1 MDSIPIL
8 VSQLEQDP
16 DTMGIFVPDADVLLE
31 RIPVETLQENL
42 GKLCQQ
48 VGTVVSHARQ
58 VGDFKLKEVT
68 VQVEITAEGGVEM
81 IGTAKVGGKGAI
93 TLTFAE

>member
-1 MDSIPIL
+1 METIPIL
-8 VSQLEQDP
+8 VSQLEKDS
-16 DTMGIFVPDADVLLE
+16 DTKSIFAPDADVILE
-31 RIPVETLQENL
+31 RIPIDKLQENL
-42 GKLCQQ
+42 GNLCRQ
-48 VGTVVSHARQ
+48 VGTMMNHVKQ

-68 VQVEITAEGGVEM
+68 IQVEITAEGGIEL